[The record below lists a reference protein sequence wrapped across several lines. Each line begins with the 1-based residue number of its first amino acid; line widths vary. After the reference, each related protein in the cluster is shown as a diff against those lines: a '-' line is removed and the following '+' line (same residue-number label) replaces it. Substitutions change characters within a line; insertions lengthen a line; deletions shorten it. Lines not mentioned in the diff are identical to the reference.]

1 MSKIIKV
8 TMLML
13 VVLLLLLPV
22 ACGKSDDT
30 TAAATPT
37 ATIAKPKLTLNDA
50 AAVLDLSK
58 VLPSQ
63 FKQLDAAE
71 EGMSN
76 ADMGLGEEFSEVQAY
91 LSENPYQVAFAY
103 YGIVEDAA
111 ERAES
116 EAVFNNEDEFKKL
129 MMDSFISGLS
139 GGSDTTP
146 DMTMDITTPDI
157 GDKAALSRGTVNIN
171 GAEIGYGILF
181 FRINKAYVF
190 VCVVGI
196 NSDDMVSVA
205 DLGRS
210 IENNIDQYSQ

>member
-1 MSKIIKV
+1 MSKIIKA
-8 TMLML
+8 TMLVL
-13 VVLLLLLPV
+13 IVLLLLVPG
-22 ACGKSDDT
+22 ACGKSGDTT
-30 TAAATPT
+30 TAAVPT
-37 ATIAKPKLTLNDA
+37 AAKPKLTLNDA

-58 VLPSQ
+58 VLPAE
-63 FKQLDAAE
+63 FKKLDAAE

-76 ADMGLGEEFSEVQAY
+76 ADMGLGPEFSEIQAY
-91 LSENPYQVAFAY
+91 LSETPNQVVFAY

-116 EAVFNNEDEFKKL
+116 EAVFSNEDEFKKL

-146 DMTMDITTPDI
+146 DMTMDITKPDI
-157 GDKAALSRGTVNIN
+157 GDKAVLSQGTVNIN

-181 FRINKAYVF
+181 FRINKVYVF

-196 NSDDMVSVA
+196 NSDGMASVA

-210 IENNIDQYSQ
+210 IEKNIDQYSQ